1 MSNFLLQLQLLLAA
15 LSALL
20 PLLPDTLRTRA
31 GEILDVA
38 GKALSLGGALSASG
52 EELAQ
57 KLTAIRAEVEA
68 MAAARH
74 TVTAEELDSAMAR
87 VTAASTAFREALQTA
102 EAGPN

>member
-38 GKALSLGGALSASG
+38 GKALSLGGVLSASG

-74 TVTAEELDSAMAR
+74 GVTPDERDAAMAR
-87 VTAASTAFREALQTA
+87 VSAASSAFREALQTA

>member
-20 PLLPDTLRTRA
+20 PLLPDVLRARA

-38 GKALSLGGALSASG
+38 GKALSLGGALSTGA
-52 EELAQ
+52 EDLAQ
-57 KLTAIRAEVEA
+57 KLAVIRAEIEA

-74 TVTAEELDSAMAR
+74 TVTADELDAAMAR
-87 VTAASTAFREALQTA
+87 VSAASNAFREALQTA
-102 EAGPN
+102 EAATP

>member
-1 MSNFLLQLQLLLAA
+1 MNSFLLQLQLLLAA

-20 PLLPDTLRTRA
+20 PLLPDGLRARA

-38 GKALSLGGALSASG
+38 GKALSLGGALSTGA

-57 KLTAIRAEVEA
+57 KLAVVRAEIEA

-74 TVTAEELDSAMAR
+74 TLTADELDAAMAR
-87 VTAASTAFREALQTA
+87 VNTASSAFRQALQTA
-102 EAGPN
+102 EAAGP

>member
-38 GKALSLGGALSASG
+38 GKALSLGGVLSASG

-74 TVTAEELDSAMAR
+74 GVTPDELDAAMAR
-87 VTAASTAFREALQTA
+87 VSAASSAFREALQTA

>member
-1 MSNFLLQLQLLLAA
+1 MSNFLLQLQRLLAA

-20 PLLPDTLRTRA
+20 PLLPDALRTRA

-38 GKALSLGGALSASG
+38 GKALSLGGALSTGG

-57 KLTAIRAEVEA
+57 KLASIRAEVEA

-74 TVTAEELDSAMAR
+74 TVTADELDAAMAR
-87 VTAASTAFREALQTA
+87 VSAASSASREAVQTA

>member
-20 PLLPDTLRTRA
+20 PLLPDTLRVRA

-38 GKALSLGGALSASG
+38 GKALSLGGALSTGA

-57 KLTAIRAEVEA
+57 KLAAIRTEIEA

-74 TVTAEELDSAMAR
+74 TVTADELDAAMAR
-87 VTAASTAFREALQTA
+87 VSDASTAFREALQTA
-102 EAGPN
+102 EAVDP

>member
-1 MSNFLLQLQLLLAA
+1 MSSFLLQLQLLLAA

-20 PLLPDTLRTRA
+20 PLLPDRLRARA

-38 GKALSLGGALSASG
+38 GKALSFDGALSTGA

-57 KLTAIRAEVEA
+57 KLAAVRAEVET

-74 TVTAEELDSAMAR
+74 TVTADELDAAMAR
-87 VTAASTAFREALQTA
+87 VSAASAAFREALQTVEA
-102 EAGPN
+102 AGP